1 MTELAIVGAGPAG
14 LMAAWQA
21 AEAGHE
27 VTVYEKTNAVGGM
40 SGSFSIAGQRVDFG
54 SHRLHPS
61 TPPHLLQA
69 LTSLL
74 GEDLQTRQRNGRI
87 RLYEKWVA
95 FPLRTTD
102 LIRHLPLKFS
112 LGSAMDIVRRPFLD
126 NSGDTFEDEVRS
138 RLGKTVSD
146 EFYSPYAEKLWGIHP
161 SKIDGELARRRV
173 SASSPLAILQR
184 LIRSSTPTGRSFLYP
199 RKGYGQIVEALAD
212 ALVNAGG
219 KIELNFPIEGIL
231 LNQDSCL
238 LKSPKGERTAEFVWT
253 TAPLSALPKMID
265 PSPKQEIVQA
275 ASSLQIRGMLLVYLV
290 LDQPN
295 FTEYDAHYFPGLQTR
310 IARLSEPK
318 NYRDGPDPKNQ
329 TVLCAELPCWTTD
342 EIWSATPDELGEIV
356 KSDIVNLG
364 LPEIHLVKTEV
375 RRLPFVYPV
384 FETSTR
390 NEREMLLEWGNSLSR
405 LLSFGRQGLIVPD
418 NIHHTLAMG
427 WDAAHSLKGNGT
439 FDGSQWNE
447 ALRRFEDHVVED

>member
-112 LGSAMDIVRRPFLD
+112 LGSAMDIVQRPFLD

>member
-112 LGSAMDIVRRPFLD
+112 LGSAMDIVQRPFLD

-231 LNQDSCL
+231 LNQGSCL

>member
-219 KIELNFPIEGIL
+219 RIELNFPIEGIL

>member
-447 ALRRFEDHVVED
+447 ALRRFEEHVVED

>member
-1 MTELAIVGAGPAG
+1 MTELAIIGAGPAG

-184 LIRSSTPTGRSFLYP
+184 LIRSSTPTGRTFLYP

-219 KIELNFPIEGIL
+219 RIELNFPIEGIL

>member
-126 NSGDTFEDEVRS
+126 NTGDTFEDEVRS

-184 LIRSSTPTGRSFLYP
+184 LIRSSTPTGRTFLYP

>member
-1 MTELAIVGAGPAG
+1 
-14 LMAAWQA
+14 
-21 AEAGHE
+21 
-27 VTVYEKTNAVGGM
+27 
-40 SGSFSIAGQRVDFG
+40 
-54 SHRLHPS
+54 
-61 TPPHLLQA
+61 
-69 LTSLL
+69 
-74 GEDLQTRQRNGRI
+74 
-87 RLYEKWVA
+87 
-95 FPLRTTD
+95 
-102 LIRHLPLKFS
+102 
-112 LGSAMDIVRRPFLD
+112 
-126 NSGDTFEDEVRS
+126 
-138 RLGKTVSD
+138 
-146 EFYSPYAEKLWGIHP
+146 
-161 SKIDGELARRRV
+161 
-173 SASSPLAILQR
+173 
-184 LIRSSTPTGRSFLYP
+184 
-199 RKGYGQIVEALAD
+199 
-212 ALVNAGG
+212 
-219 KIELNFPIEGIL
+219 
-231 LNQDSCL
+231 
-238 LKSPKGERTAEFVWT
+238 
-253 TAPLSALPKMID
+253 MID

>member
-1 MTELAIVGAGPAG
+1 MTELAIIGAGPAG

>member
-184 LIRSSTPTGRSFLYP
+184 LIRSSTPTGRTFLYP

-427 WDAAHSLKGNGT
+427 WDAAHSLKENGT

>member
-95 FPLRTTD
+95 FPLRTAD

-112 LGSAMDIVRRPFLD
+112 LGSAMDIVQRPFLD

>member
-126 NSGDTFEDEVRS
+126 NTGDTFEDEVRS

>member
-1 MTELAIVGAGPAG
+1 MTEIAIVGAGPAG

-27 VTVYEKTNAVGGM
+27 VSVYEKADTVGGM
-40 SGSFSIAGQRVDFG
+40 SGSFTIAGQRVDFG

-74 GEDLQTRQRNGRI
+74 GDDIQTRQRNGRI
-87 RLYEKWVA
+87 RLYDKWVA

-112 LGSAMDIVRRPFLD
+112 AGSAMDIVRRPFL
-126 NSGDTFEDEVRS
+126 NSSGDTFEDEVRQ

-146 EFYSPYAEKLWGIHP
+146 EFYSPYAEKLWGVHP
-161 SKIDGELARRRV
+161 REIDGELARRRV
-173 SASSPLAILQR
+173 SASSPLAILKR
-184 LIRSSTPTGRSFLYP
+184 LIRSSTPTGRTFLYP
-199 RKGYGQIVEALAD
+199 KNGYGQIVEALAD
-212 ALVNAGG
+212 AVVNAGG
-219 KIELNFPIEGIL
+219 KIELECPIEHIVL
-231 LNQDSCL
+231 ENDSCT
-238 LKSPKGERTAEFVWT
+238 LKSPKGDKTAQLVWT
-253 TAPLSALPKMID
+253 TAPLSALPKMIE
-265 PSPKQEIVQA
+265 PSPSQEITQA
-275 ASSLQIRGMLLVYLV
+275 ASALRMRGMLLVYLV
-290 LDQPN
+290 LDQSN
-295 FTEYDAHYFPGLQTR
+295 FTQYDAHYFPDQKTR

-329 TVLCAELPCWTTD
+329 TVLCAELPCWTSD
-342 EIWSATPDELGEIV
+342 AIWSATSDELGEIV
-356 KSDIVNLG
+356 RSDLINLG
-364 LPEIHLVKTEV
+364 LPRINLLTTEV

-390 NEREMLLEWGNSLSR
+390 SERETLLNWGNTFNR
-405 LLSFGRQGLIVPD
+405 VLSFGRQGLIVPD

-427 WDAAHSLKGNGT
+427 WDAAHSLNSSGA
-439 FDGSQWNE
+439 FDHAQWDQ
-447 ALRRFEDHVVED
+447 ALSRFEQHVVED

>member
-184 LIRSSTPTGRSFLYP
+184 LIRSSTPTGRTFLYP

-219 KIELNFPIEGIL
+219 RIELNFPIEGIL

>member
-112 LGSAMDIVRRPFLD
+112 LGSAMDIVQRPFLD

-184 LIRSSTPTGRSFLYP
+184 LIRSSTPTGRTFLYP